1 MKLADFKKITQG
13 VKLSDT
19 KEIDFDKFREELF
32 HRVER
37 EPFTLEEDEDAR
49 LKLESGQHANKK
61 LLFDKEREGI
71 LRRGATML
79 KQTERNNK
87 FVDYPKEKRLRFIIE
102 ILKLIVPY
110 RAVYEQC
117 VEGYATAMS
126 WVQQHTN
133 AGMCPA
139 PVLLAKL
146 TKHFNI
152 RRKVYTFT
160 KCI

>member
-32 HRVER
+32 QRVER

-79 KQTERNNK
+79 K
-87 FVDYPKEKRLRFIIE
+87 
-102 ILKLIVPY
+102 
-110 RAVYEQC
+110 
-117 VEGYATAMS
+117 
-126 WVQQHTN
+126 
-133 AGMCPA
+133 
-139 PVLLAKL
+139 
-146 TKHFNI
+146 
-152 RRKVYTFT
+152 
-160 KCI
+160 